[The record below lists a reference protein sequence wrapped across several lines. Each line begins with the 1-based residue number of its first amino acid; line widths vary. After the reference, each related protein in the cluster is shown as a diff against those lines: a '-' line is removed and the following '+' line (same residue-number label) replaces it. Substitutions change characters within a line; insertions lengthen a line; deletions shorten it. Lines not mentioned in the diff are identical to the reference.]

1 MGLLLI
7 DQGITIVV
15 EAAVAFDTYYIRTLF
30 STLVSGIWLAQLVG
44 ASPSKSFGFA
54 FATAPM
60 WLLFFTVLN
69 ESREILC
76 ELILRWNAFDYEYI
90 TCKDFIYQTNHKAAL
105 SWLLRKN
112 YASTQL
118 SKWSYLPYTVMR
130 FSPCRREEFPQNA
143 TKWRFLDGTM
153 C

>member
-30 STLVSGIWLAQLVG
+30 STLIIVIWLAQLVG

-60 WLLFFTVLN
+60 WLLFLTVLN

-76 ELILRWNAFDYEYI
+76 ELILRWNAFDYEFI
-90 TCKDFIYQTNHKAAL
+90 TCKDFIYQTNHKTAL
-105 SWLLRKN
+105 SWILRKLGTQFLRSKGDN
-112 YASTQL
+112 SIYAA
-118 SKWSYLPYTVMR
+118 SKHS
-130 FSPCRREEFPQNA
+130 FSA
-143 TKWRFLDGTM
+143 VITTM
-153 C
+153 LLCGLFDR